1 MVLDLD
7 REIRLVRG
15 VGEDN
20 KVMAVRMGEDI
31 KIVVAAAMV
40 SGQIRSME
48 DYREAKARV
57 KDVVIKRSKTE
68 DVSVNAADSGSNIF
82 LTVTGTSIEMG
93 DDGATGRGN
102 RGNGLITPMRPM
114 TMEAIAGKNPV
125 SHVGKIYNVLAE
137 RMAKEI
143 AELDGVEEAYVTL
156 VSKIGSP
163 LNEPL
168 LRGVR
173 VCGDLDLTTSKEAAI
188 NSVIDYWLEQT
199 DDLVEEFVQ
208 GKLTVY

>member
-1 MVLDLD
+1 
-7 REIRLVRG
+7 
-15 VGEDN
+15 
-20 KVMAVRMGEDI
+20 
-31 KIVVAAAMV
+31 
-40 SGQIRSME
+40 
-48 DYREAKARV
+48 
-57 KDVVIKRSKTE
+57 
-68 DVSVNAADSGSNIF
+68 
-82 LTVTGTSIEMG
+82 
-93 DDGATGRGN
+93 
-102 RGNGLITPMRPM
+102 
-114 TMEAIAGKNPV
+114 
-125 SHVGKIYNVLAE
+125 
-137 RMAKEI
+137 MAKEI